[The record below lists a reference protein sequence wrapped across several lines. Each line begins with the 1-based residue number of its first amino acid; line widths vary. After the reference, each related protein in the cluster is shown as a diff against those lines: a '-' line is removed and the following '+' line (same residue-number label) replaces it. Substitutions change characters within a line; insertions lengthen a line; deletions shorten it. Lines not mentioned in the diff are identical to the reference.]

1 MLEFSEAPLNN
12 IPIKLINWKKE
23 NEVKA
28 YNNILSITRNILI
41 NHSKDLLK
49 KLDREVKI
57 LLNL

>member
-1 MLEFSEAPLNN
+1 MLEFSEAHLNN
-12 IPIKLINWKKE
+12 IHIKLINLINE